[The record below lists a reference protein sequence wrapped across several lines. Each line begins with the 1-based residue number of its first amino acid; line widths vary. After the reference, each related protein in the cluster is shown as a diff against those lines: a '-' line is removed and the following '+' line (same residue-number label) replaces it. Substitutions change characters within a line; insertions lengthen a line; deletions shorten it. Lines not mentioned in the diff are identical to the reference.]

1 MKKVSE
7 MTEAELKELIIA
19 AMDEALLGFFG
30 DPDEGLE
37 LSAELEK
44 RLKRSLQAAKKGER
58 TYSLEEV
65 EEHLGLRR
73 ADGLQT

>member
-30 DPDEGLE
+30 DPDEGLQ

-44 RLKRSLQAAKKGER
+44 QLRKSMKRVERGER
-58 TYSLEEV
+58 GYSLEEV
-65 EEHLGLRR
+65 KERLHRR
-73 ADGLQT
+73 VQDGV

>member
-37 LSAELEK
+37 LSAELEEQLRKSTERVK
-44 RLKRSLQAAKKGER
+44 RGER
-58 TYSLEEV
+58 GYSLEEV
-65 EEHLGLRR
+65 REHLRRR
-73 ADGLQT
+73 ARDTV